1 MLLAAGRVVTPARI
15 LAPGWVHVDGDR
27 IVDVGPGEP
36 PRRRPTSR
44 CRRPPLVPGFVDSH
58 VHGGGGASFDGG
70 EPGGRRHRGPRPPG
84 ARHDDDDREP
94 GDRAAGGAGR
104 VGAGLADLV
113 DDGLLAGI
121 HLEGPWLSPRYAG
134 AHDPDLLTSPTPQAV
149 DALLEAGRGHVRMVT
164 LAPELEGGLDA
175 VRRLTD
181 AGVVAAI
188 GHTDATYDVACAAL
202 EAGAR
207 VGTHLFNAMRGLH
220 HREPGPIAAL
230 LEHPD
235 AYVEP
240 VSDGV
245 HVHPAALR
253 LAARAKP
260 DLTVLVTDAMAAA
273 AAADGDYRLGRLTVE
288 VRDGVA
294 RLAGSGAIAGSTLT
308 MAAAVKYAVQVAGLP
323 LEDVV
328 RAATAA
334 PAHLIGLDGVG
345 PCGRASARTW
355 SCSTTT
361 STCSASSTP
370 AAGSLTCHSGVE
382 NPRGGGGG
390 RPVSSGCA
398 IRRPD
403 PVTSGDPS
411 LPADSRK

>member
-1 MLLAAGRVVTPARI
+1 MLLTAGRVVTPART
-15 LAPGWVHVDGDR
+15 LAPGWVHVEGER
-27 IVDVGPGEP
+27 IVDVGSGEP
-36 PRRRPTSR
+36 SRPADVSLPGAT
-44 CRRPPLVPGFVDSH
+44 LVPGFVDTH

-70 EPGGRRHRGPRPPG
+70 DPESGATAVRAHRVHGTTTMIASLVTEGPEALVASVR
-84 ARHDDDDREP
+84 
-94 GDRAAGGAGR
+94 
-104 VGAGLADLV
+104 GLADLV

-134 AHDPDLLTSPTPQAV
+134 AHDPDLLTDPTPRAV

-164 LAPELEGGLDA
+164 LAPELDGGLDA
-175 VRRLTD
+175 IRRLAG

-188 GHTDATYDVACAAL
+188 GHTDATYDIACAAL
-202 EAGAR
+202 EAGAG

-230 LEHPD
+230 LEHPE
-235 AYVEP
+235 AYVEL

-260 DLTVLVTDAMAAA
+260 GLVVLVTDAMAAA

-288 VRDGVA
+288 VREGVA

-328 RAATAA
+328 RAATAS
-334 PAHLIGLDGVG
+334 PARLLGLDEVG
-345 PCGRASARTW
+345 ALAPGLRADLVVLDDRLDVQRVLHAGRWFT
-355 SCSTTT
+355 
-361 STCSASSTP
+361 
-370 AAGSLTCHSGVE
+370 
-382 NPRGGGGG
+382 
-390 RPVSSGCA
+390 
-398 IRRPD
+398 
-403 PVTSGDPS
+403 
-411 LPADSRK
+411 